1 MSDRLQ
7 QTTHHA
13 SSTGQAYT
21 ESRFLD
27 AHFEMCRPEYEAM
40 LRSVGIQQGW
50 QVFDAGCGGGS
61 FLPLLAE
68 LVWPSG
74 SIVALDLAPD
84 NITAVEERLVEWLL
98 PCPVR
103 AEVGSVTALPYP
115 DDSFDAVWCANTTQ
129 YLSDEDLIAALAEF
143 RRVVRPGGLVAIKEF
158 DGACHRMAPGDPLL
172 MARMYDAVRTV
183 WDGARGSLRARDLRQ
198 WLTRAGLADVW
209 QRTTLAER
217 WAPLRPVEQRLLA
230 DVSAGYAK
238 RALELT
244 LSAEDMA
251 FWRTMLDPDAPENPV
266 NGPDYYFCE
275 GDVVAVG
282 RVPA

>member
-1 MSDRLQ
+1 MSDQVQ
-7 QTTHHA
+7 QTAPHA

-21 ESRFLD
+21 DSRFLD
-27 AHFEMCRPEYEAM
+27 AHFETCRPEYEAM
-40 LRSVGIQQGW
+40 LRSVGIAQGW
-50 QVFDAGCGGGS
+50 QVLDAGCGGGS

-74 SIVALDLAPD
+74 SITALDLAPD
-84 NITAVEERLVEWLL
+84 NIAIVEERIGEWLL

-103 AEVGSVTALPYP
+103 AEVGSVAALPYP

-129 YLSDEDLIAALAEF
+129 YLTDEELAATFAEF
-143 RRVVRPGGLVAIKEF
+143 RRVVRPGGLVAIKDF
-158 DGACHRMAPGDPLL
+158 DAACHRMAPGDPLL
-172 MARMYDAVRTV
+172 MARMYDAVREV
-183 WDGARGSLRARDLRQ
+183 WDGARGSLRVRDLSM
-198 WLTRAGLADVW
+198 WLRGAEMADVW
-209 QRTTLAER
+209 QRTTLVER
-217 WAPLRPVEQRLLA
+217 RAPLRPVEQRFLA
-230 DVSAGYAK
+230 DASAGYAK

-244 LSAEDMA
+244 LSAEDTA
-251 FWRTMLDPDAPENPV
+251 FWGTMLDPDAPENPV